1 MVFHILWKDK
11 TEYFGDIPKIFGKC
25 KSFSPKLV
33 EKPVDNVEKNA
44 FCFPQ
49 SHVENEKHRWISNFG
64 NRWKTKNV
72 DFWKIKIFM
81 MKMVVKAPS
90 LPNENTSQNKGRGT
104 TDRFF
109 CQAFLF
115 RKEKREGI

>member
-1 MVFHILWKDK
+1 MVFHILWKEK
-11 TEYFGDIPKIFGKC
+11 TADFGDIPKIFSKYTIL
-25 KSFSPKLV
+25 SPKVV
-33 EKPVDNVEKNA
+33 ENHVDNVEKRHA
-44 FCFPQ
+44 CFPQ
-49 SHVENEKHRWISNFG
+49 NHVENEKHRWISNFG

-81 MKMVVKAPS
+81 MKMVIKAPS

-115 RKEKREGI
+115 RKEKREEI